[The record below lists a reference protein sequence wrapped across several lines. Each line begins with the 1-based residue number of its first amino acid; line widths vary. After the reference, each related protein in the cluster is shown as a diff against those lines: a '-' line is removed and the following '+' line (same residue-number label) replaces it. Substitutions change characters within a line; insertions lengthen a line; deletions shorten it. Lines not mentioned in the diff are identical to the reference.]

1 MSPDWLARK
10 EFDRV
15 WMRFLLII
23 KLSGYDTIRYDTKND
38 DVGKNDEWVSDR
50 SLAYLLTFKHTRVL
64 NLV

>member
-1 MSPDWLARK
+1 
-10 EFDRV
+10 
-15 WMRFLLII
+15 MRFLLII